1 MAIIKIVET
10 IKSKEKQIEN
20 VNMITKSASKLYDKY
35 ATLKGYLKKVVTSYR
50 THGKN
55 LQEAINNSWAG
66 KDSLEKQMVNLKEK
80 HGLNATKNIETT
92 LPEEDKIRDVND
104 PDEKGPFIN

>member
-1 MAIIKIVET
+1 MKLLNLR
-10 IKSKEKQIEN
+10 KKQIEN
-20 VNMITKSASKLYDKY
+20 VDIITKSASKLYDKY

-80 HGLNATKNIETT
+80 HGLNATKNIEIT